1 MGRPRKITTVTATEA
16 KASANPSFD
25 MTSMPS
31 TESYIRQLEAALR
44 PFAKHGTRL
53 RMGDRRGAPRKMIYD
68 QGESVLTL
76 GDFDVARRLIFGEGP
91 SDRIAEAAE

>member
-1 MGRPRKITTVTATEA
+1 MARPRKVQVSDDTSGL
-16 KASANPSFD
+16 ASPAE
-25 MTSMPS
+25 MAG
-31 TESYIRQLEAALR
+31 YIAQLEAALR

-53 RMGDRRGAPRKMIYD
+53 RMGDRRGAPRKLIYD

-76 GDFDVARRLIFGEGP
+76 GDFDVARRLIFGDGP